1 MSGDL
6 LAVSGHLHLGLGVLV
21 DSDGEVQ
28 PDVED
33 GEEEEEGLQVPLHDG
48 RVQEILAPTAETTIN
63 NNNSTGTF
71 LRKCLK
77 RIAHRM

>member
-33 GEEEEEGLQVPLHDG
+33 GEEEEEEEGGHQQQRLTQHGP
-48 RVQEILAPTAETTIN
+48 
-63 NNNSTGTF
+63 
-71 LRKCLK
+71 
-77 RIAHRM
+77 M